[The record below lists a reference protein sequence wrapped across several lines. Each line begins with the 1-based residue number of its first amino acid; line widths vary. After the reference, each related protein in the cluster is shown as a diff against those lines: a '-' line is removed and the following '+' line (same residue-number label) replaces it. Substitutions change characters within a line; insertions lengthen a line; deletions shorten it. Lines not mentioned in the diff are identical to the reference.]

1 MQNVEMVMFDDQ
13 TETPSLGA
21 DAAEKSSLPLAGMR
35 VLDVSQVMAGPF
47 CCMMLGDLGADVIK
61 VEPPEGGDQSRG
73 AMGFKLKGADSLGFL
88 NMNRNKRSIAIDLK
102 TETGREIFYKLAKT
116 ADVIVENYRPGV
128 MKKLG
133 IDYQTMRT
141 INPGLI
147 YASISGFG
155 QTGPWADRP
164 GFDLIAQAAA
174 GVMSIT
180 GHPDGPPAKSGVP
193 VADIGCSLFALYAIL
208 SAYIGR
214 QKSGEGQYIDAS
226 LYEAGIA
233 FAIWD
238 ISEFW
243 GTGKVPQRIGTA
255 NRMSAPYQAVRSQD
269 GYFVLGANND
279 RLWRRLCA
287 VIERPDLLESP
298 LYKTIADRMANRPAL
313 IAELERTFIAASSEE
328 WVARLLEVGIPA
340 GPINNYAEA
349 LDNEHARARDVV
361 MELDHPVEGKF
372 RSIGFPVKLGGTP
385 QQVRRHPPRLGE
397 HTAEILSELGIAD
410 GVIRVSSESA

>member
-1 MQNVEMVMFDDQ
+1 MVDN
-13 TETPSLGA
+13 ETPSFE
-21 DAAEKSSLPLAGMR
+21 AAATKSPLPLAGMR

-47 CCMMLGDLGADVIK
+47 CCMLLGDLGADVIK
-61 VEPPEGGDQSRG
+61 VEPPEGGDQTRG
-73 AMGFKLKGADSLGFL
+73 AMGFKLKGSDSLGFL

-102 TETGREIFYKLAKT
+102 TDAGRAVFYKLAKT

-133 IDYQTMRT
+133 IDYETMKG

-174 GVMSIT
+174 GIMSIT

-193 VADIGCSLFALYAIL
+193 VTDIGCSLFALYAIL

-214 QKSGEGQYIDAS
+214 QKSREGQYIDAS

-255 NRMSAPYQAVRSQD
+255 NRMSAPYQAVRAQD

-287 VIERPDLLESP
+287 VIERPDLLDTP
-298 LYKTIADRMANRPAL
+298 LYKTIADRLANRDAL
-313 IAELERTFIAASSEE
+313 IAELETTFLTAPSRD
-328 WVARLLEVGIPA
+328 WVDRLLAVGVPA
-340 GPINNYAEA
+340 GPINDYAEA
-349 LDNEHARARDVV
+349 LDNEHARARNVV

-385 QQVRRHPPRLGE
+385 QQVRRPPPRLGE
-397 HTAEILSELGIAD
+397 HTAEILSELGFAD
-410 GVIRVSSESA
+410 DVAHVSPEAAS

>member
-1 MQNVEMVMFDDQ
+1 MPEGEVA
-13 TETPSLGA
+13 TPSFET
-21 DAAEKSSLPLAGMR
+21 AAGRLPLPLAGMR
-35 VLDVSQVMAGPF
+35 VIDVSQVMAGPF
-47 CCMMLGDLGADVIK
+47 CCMLLGDLGADVIK
-61 VEPPEGGDQSRG
+61 VEPPDGGDQSRG

-102 TETGREIFYKLAKT
+102 TESGREIFYKLAKT

-133 IDYQTMRT
+133 IDYQSVKN

-164 GFDLIAQAAA
+164 GFDLIAQAAS
-174 GVMSIT
+174 GIMSIT

-193 VADIGCSLFALYAIL
+193 VTDIGCALFTLYAIL

-214 QKSGEGQYIDAS
+214 QKSGQGQYIDAS

-287 VIERPDLLESP
+287 VIERPDLLET
-298 LYKTIADRMANRPAL
+298 LGYKTIAKRMANRDAL
-313 IAELERTFIAASSEE
+313 IIELETTFLTAPSKE
-328 WVARLLEVGIPA
+328 WVTRLLEVGIPA
-340 GPINNYAEA
+340 GPINDYAEA
-349 LDNEHARARDVV
+349 LGNEHARVRDVV
-361 MELDHPVEGKF
+361 MELDHPVEAKF
-372 RSIGFPVKLGGTP
+372 HSIGFPVKLGGTP
-385 QQVRRHPPRLGE
+385 QQVRRHPPLLGE
-397 HTAEILSELGIAD
+397 HTAEILCELGMEDNAGKICEDPA
-410 GVIRVSSESA
+410 